1 MRFFYSCDKE
11 LGTVISNVNMK
22 NILNWFRYNSMK
34 ANPDK
39 FQFMIL
45 RPSDDKCF
53 LLKIRA
59 TEIRITSEME
69 FLA

>member
-1 MRFFYSCDKE
+1 M
-11 LGTVISNVNMK
+11 T

-45 RPSDDKCF
+45 GPSDDKCF
-53 LLKIRA
+53 ILKIN
-59 TEIRITSEME
+59 TIEIRNTSEVTFNVE
-69 FLA
+69 SKQNPSEYFTRDL

>member
-1 MRFFYSCDKE
+1 M
-11 LGTVISNVNMK
+11 N
-22 NILNWFRYNSMK
+22 

-53 LLKIRA
+53 ILKIN
-59 TEIRITSEME
+59 TIEIRNTSEVE
-69 FLA
+69 LLDLTIDHKLKFDAHVEKLCKNSKV